1 MAKSENTQKIINLLC
16 SKASF
21 KQKLFYNARQWMQ
34 QWKGIGEEIIKEVEP
49 SVTMEDERVNVS
61 FEDRNELECILKV
74 GTDAILLN
82 MHSNVFAFPAEHPVW
97 KNNYV
102 QEKPERG
109 YFAVFHLY
117 NFLNDSVKYN
127 RLRDQGILLCRIFVN
142 VEGKFFVEGKK
153 ELAEQFGQLDKAQF
167 SPKIM
172 KEILQSVIVL
182 AVDADL
188 TVPDY
193 QEVMWV
199 TIDQLNAKDLEVR
212 LQTTKKIGYLQ

>member
-1 MAKSENTQKIINLLC
+1 MAKENTTQKIIELLC

-21 KQKLFYNARQWMQ
+21 KQKLYYKARQWMGE
-34 QWKGIGEEIIKEVEP
+34 WKKAGEEIIKDVEP
-49 SVTMEDERVNVS
+49 SVTTEDERVNVTY
-61 FEDRNELECILKV
+61 EDRNELECLLKV

-82 MHSNVFAFPAEHPVW
+82 MHSNVFAFPAQHAVW
-97 KNNYV
+97 QMDYV
-102 QEKPERG
+102 KQKPERG

-142 VEGKFFVEGKK
+142 VEGHFFVEGKK
-153 ELAEQFGQLDKAQF
+153 ELTEQFGQLGTRPLT
-167 SPKIM
+167 PKIM
-172 KEILQSVIVL
+172 RDILQTVIVL

-212 LQTTKKIGYLQ
+212 LQTSKKIGYLQ